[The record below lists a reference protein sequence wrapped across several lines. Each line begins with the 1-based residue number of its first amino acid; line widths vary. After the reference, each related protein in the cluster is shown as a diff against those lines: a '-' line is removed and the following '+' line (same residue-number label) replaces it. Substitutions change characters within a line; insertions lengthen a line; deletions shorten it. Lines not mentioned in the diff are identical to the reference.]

1 LDSARGGASP
11 NQGHRPEPTELKLLI
26 QPDDRITPIVSAI
39 KGAKKSVEIVIF
51 RFDRK
56 EIEAALKAAV
66 GRGVFVHALI
76 ACANRGGE
84 QNLRQLEMRF
94 LDAGV
99 TVART
104 SNDLVRYHDKMMII
118 DRHVLYVLSF
128 NYTALDMEHS
138 RGFGIVTRNHRFV
151 QEAVKLFEADTTR
164 QPYTAGLPT
173 FIVSPANARK
183 ELGSFIKKAKKELLI
198 YDPEI
203 ADTEM
208 LRVLNERAKA
218 GVDIKIIGRVSQR
231 GKGLASQKLSTMRLH
246 TRTIIRDRHQAF
258 VGSQSLRKLELDS
271 RREVGLI
278 VRDPAVIRRLIAT
291 FELDWIPSES
301 SVERVETSPDGNRNM
316 QKAVKLAIKEM
327 PPLAT
332 SVKKAVK
339 KAVAAAGQEAFA
351 DKRVKQAVKKVV
363 KKAVKEAMK
372 EVVETSPSDDA
383 V

>member
-1 LDSARGGASP
+1 M
-11 NQGHRPEPTELKLLI
+11 KLLI

-76 ACANRGGE
+76 AYANRGGE

-104 SNDLVRYHDKMMII
+104 ANDLVRYHDKMMII
-118 DRHVLYVLSF
+118 DRRVLYVLSF

-173 FIVSPANARK
+173 FVVSPANARK

-208 LRVLNERAKA
+208 LRLLNERAKA
-218 GVDIKIIGRVSQR
+218 GVDIKIIGRVSER
-231 GKGLASQKLSTMRLH
+231 GKGSRFAKALDHEASYPHDYPRPPSGFR
-246 TRTIIRDRHQAF
+246 
-258 VGSQSLRKLELDS
+258 GQSK
-271 RREVGLI
+271 
-278 VRDPAVIRRLIAT
+278 
-291 FELDWIPSES
+291 
-301 SVERVETSPDGNRNM
+301 
-316 QKAVKLAIKEM
+316 
-327 PPLAT
+327 PPQTGAGF
-332 SVKKAVK
+332 
-339 KAVAAAGQEAFA
+339 AAGSRLDRA
-351 DKRVKQAVKKVV
+351 RPSRY
-363 KKAVKEAMK
+363 
-372 EVVETSPSDDA
+372 SPAGSD

>member
-1 LDSARGGASP
+1 M
-11 NQGHRPEPTELKLLI
+11 KLLI

-76 ACANRGGE
+76 AYANRGGE

-104 SNDLVRYHDKMMII
+104 ANDLVRYHDKMMII
-118 DRHVLYVLSF
+118 DRRVLYVLSF

-151 QEAVKLFEADTTR
+151 QEAIKLFEADTTR
-164 QPYTAGLPT
+164 QPYTPGLPT
-173 FIVSPANARK
+173 FVVSPANARK
-183 ELGSFIKKAKKELLI
+183 ELGSFIKKAQKELLI

-208 LRVLNERAKA
+208 LRLLNERAKA
-218 GVDIKIIGRVSQR
+218 GVEVKIIGRVSER
-231 GKGLASQKLSTMRLH
+231 AKGLWLH
-246 TRTIIRDRHQAF
+246 RSFR
-258 VGSQSLRKLELDS
+258 
-271 RREVGLI
+271 
-278 VRDPAVIRRLIAT
+278 P
-291 FELDWIPSES
+291 
-301 SVERVETSPDGNRNM
+301 
-316 QKAVKLAIKEM
+316 
-327 PPLAT
+327 
-332 SVKKAVK
+332 
-339 KAVAAAGQEAFA
+339 
-351 DKRVKQAVKKVV
+351 
-363 KKAVKEAMK
+363 
-372 EVVETSPSDDA
+372 
-383 V
+383 

>member
-1 LDSARGGASP
+1 M
-11 NQGHRPEPTELKLLI
+11 KLLI

-208 LRVLNERAKA
+208 LRVP
-218 GVDIKIIGRVSQR
+218 
-231 GKGLASQKLSTMRLH
+231 
-246 TRTIIRDRHQAF
+246 
-258 VGSQSLRKLELDS
+258 S
-271 RREVGLI
+271 RRFSG
-278 VRDPAVIRRLIAT
+278 T
-291 FELDWIPSES
+291 
-301 SVERVETSPDGNRNM
+301 T
-316 QKAVKLAIKEM
+316 
-327 PPLAT
+327 T
-332 SVKKAVK
+332 
-339 KAVAAAGQEAFA
+339 
-351 DKRVKQAVKKVV
+351 
-363 KKAVKEAMK
+363 
-372 EVVETSPSDDA
+372 
-383 V
+383 

>member
-1 LDSARGGASP
+1 
-11 NQGHRPEPTELKLLI
+11 LKLLI

-76 ACANRGGE
+76 AYANRGGE

-104 SNDLVRYHDKMMII
+104 ANDLVRYHDKMMII
-118 DRHVLYVLSF
+118 DRRVLYVLSF

-138 RGFGIVTRNHRFV
+138 RGFGVGVGTRNNRFV

-164 QPYTAGLPT
+164 QPYTPGQPT
-173 FIVSPANARK
+173 FIVSPVNARK
-183 ELGSFIKKAKKELLI
+183 ELGSFIKKAQKELLI

-203 ADTEM
+203 ADAEM
-208 LRVLNERAKA
+208 LRLLSERAKA
-218 GVDIKIIGRVSQR
+218 GVDIKIIGRVSER
-231 GKGLASQKLSTMRLH
+231 GKGLASQNLSTMRLH

-278 VRDPAVIRRLIAT
+278 VRDPVVVRRLVAT
-291 FELDWIPSES
+291 FELDWIPSETNL
-301 SVERVETSPDGNRNM
+301 ERSETTPDGNRNM
-316 QKAVKLAIKEM
+316 QNAVKLFMKEM

-332 SVKKAVK
+332 SVKKMVRK
-339 KAVAAAGQEAFA
+339 VVAAAGQEAFA

-372 EVVETSPSDDA
+372 EVVGTSPADDT